1 MKYERWSGGTKLAA
15 SSFVIVHLFLR
26 QLAKRGFTPRE
37 FSERN
42 GRSPHDFLAVGHVGE
57 HGTLRR
63 NLHAVTNGEVTGET
77 RLSCH
82 HYIVAEHGGAGNSD
96 LRDEETVPTDTD
108 VVADLHEV
116 VDLRSF
122 ADHGLTERG
131 TVDCGSRPH
140 LDVVL
145 NANDADL
152 RDLVMQAAKRGEA
165 VAVRADDGAAVD
177 DAAPADARGVV
188 NGGVRVDRGPVAD
201 RRAWLDRH
209 VGEDRHVVADDHV
222 VADGHEGPDAHIPAQ
237 RGGGR
242 DNRIPG
248 DAFRRGPI
256 GKPTGDD
263 LRESEVDILDADE
276 AGIIA
281 FEAVPDEQRAG
292 TRGRELRGVLRIAEK
307 AELPG
312 IRVGKRGHAGD
323 DPIGR
328 AFVTAADECG
338 NFSDGYRSH
347 ERRAL

>member
-15 SSFVIVHLFLR
+15 SSFVILHPFLR
-26 QLAKRGFTPRE
+26 QLAERGFTPRE

-42 GRSPHDFLAVGHVGE
+42 GRSPHDFLPVGQVG
-57 HGTLRR
+57 
-63 NLHAVTNGEVTGET
+63 
-77 RLSCH
+77 
-82 HYIVAEHGGAGNSD
+82 EHGGAGNSD

-108 VVADLHEV
+108 VVADLHKV

-131 TVDCGSRPH
+131 TVDRGSRPH

-177 DAAPADARGVV
+177 DAAPADARAVV
-188 NGGVRVDRGPVAD
+188 NGDVRVDRGPVAD

-222 VADGHEGPDAHIPAQ
+222 VADRHEGPDARIPAQ

-256 GKPTGDD
+256 G
-263 LRESEVDILDADE
+263 
-276 AGIIA
+276 
-281 FEAVPDEQRAG
+281 
-292 TRGRELRGVLRIAEK
+292 
-307 AELPG
+307 
-312 IRVGKRGHAGD
+312 
-323 DPIGR
+323 
-328 AFVTAADECG
+328 
-338 NFSDGYRSH
+338 
-347 ERRAL
+347 